1 MATSLSLSSSS
12 HAKSIRSSI
21 RSYSSRSR
29 LGLTHRHRLR
39 VGCVLG
45 SGLSTGHIMAASSS
59 SDPAAT
65 LYDMPISNHGARV
78 RYAIYAKDI
87 QDVVHIVSPN
97 ELGGLKGEEYLK
109 RNPQGKMP
117 LLVLAD
123 GTALPESEIIVQYLL
138 DAYADRGPSLK
149 PDDAV
154 SRAKAAYVCRHHDMY
169 IASVQGCMYR
179 AMPSTEARATQL
191 AELYK
196 QLCVLESLCS
206 SPEDGSYFFPG
217 PRRRTLTARSCRR
230 CAFASTRFPS
240 TSVGQA
246 STRRACPRF
255 PSCLRGSRRA
265 RRPTRISRRWLTR

>member
-1 MATSLSLSSSS
+1 MAS
-12 HAKSIRSSI
+12 
-21 RSYSSRSR
+21 
-29 LGLTHRHRLR
+29 
-39 VGCVLG
+39 
-45 SGLSTGHIMAASSS
+45 SSS

-65 LYDMPISNHGARV
+65 LYDLPISNHGARV

-87 QDVVHIVSPN
+87 HDVVHIVSPN

-206 SPEDGSYFFPG
+206 SPEDGSYFLPGTTATHADGAIVPTMCFCFYALPKYFGWPGEHKASLSAFPK
-217 PRRRTLTARSCRR
+217 LSAW
-230 CAFASTRFPS
+230 FASC
-240 TSVGQA
+240 QA
-246 STRRACPRF
+246 SDANLKKVADEVTGA
-255 PSCLRGSRRA
+255 LGA
-265 RRPTRISRRWLTR
+265 WDEGGRWETVGAIADVKNTEYKWAYP